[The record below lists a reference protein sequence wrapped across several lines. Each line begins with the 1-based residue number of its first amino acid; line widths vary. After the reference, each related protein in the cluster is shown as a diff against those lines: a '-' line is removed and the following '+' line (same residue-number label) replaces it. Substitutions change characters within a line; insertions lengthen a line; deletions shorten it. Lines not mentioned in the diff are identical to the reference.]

1 MAEVVQE
8 PQPCFPVTTYL
19 VVGGQVFDQLPD
31 PRAQLV
37 GEVRRCGPD
46 ESVDVA
52 DRRFGHDGRK
62 RNGYGKRGSWL
73 SGSEATLQGSCADTG
88 FARVPARGISRVEL
102 MRRPLSIELMLLTTV
117 VLWALNLTVT
127 RYILTHGFE
136 PLAYATVRYGAAAT
150 IFLAIALVAERTLL
164 IRRRDLGLVLFAVL
178 CLWLNQ
184 LSFVY
189 ALEKTSASTIA
200 LILGATP
207 IFAALIG
214 LALGLER
221 LSRKFW
227 VAAAVSFAGV
237 GFVALGSS
245 AGVSGDVRG
254 NVLGIATAATW
265 AGYSVAIAPL
275 MERYSASRISA
286 VVLSLGWVLIALV
299 GFPQAAGQDY
309 GLGWNV
315 WALLAFAT
323 IGPLVVTNILWFRSL
338 HRIGASRAT
347 LVANLQP
354 FVAAVFALVL
364 LSERMTL
371 LQAVG
376 GILIAGGILTARRRP
391 PAPASE

>member
-1 MAEVVQE
+1 
-8 PQPCFPVTTYL
+8 
-19 VVGGQVFDQLPD
+19 
-31 PRAQLV
+31 
-37 GEVRRCGPD
+37 
-46 ESVDVA
+46 
-52 DRRFGHDGRK
+52 
-62 RNGYGKRGSWL
+62 
-73 SGSEATLQGSCADTG
+73 
-88 FARVPARGISRVEL
+88 
-102 MRRPLSIELMLLTTV
+102 MRRPLSLELMLLTTV

-136 PLAYATVRYGAAAT
+136 PLAYATVRYGTAT
-150 IFLAIALVAERTLL
+150 LIFIGIAVITERTLR
-164 IRRRDLGLVLFAVL
+164 IRRRDFGFVALAAL

-214 LALGLER
+214 LAFGLER
-221 LSRKFW
+221 LSRRFW
-227 VAAAVSFAGV
+227 FAAAVSFAGV
-237 GFVALGSS
+237 GLVAAGSN
-245 AGVSGDVRG
+245 GGFSGDLRG
-254 NVLGIATAATW
+254 DLLGIATAATW

-275 MERYSASRISA
+275 MKRYSASRISA

-299 GFPQAAGQDY
+299 GFPQAAEQDY
-309 GLGWNV
+309 GLGWEV
-315 WALLAFAT
+315 WVLLAFAT
-323 IGPLVVTNILWFRSL
+323 LGPLVVTNLLWFRAL

-364 LSERMTL
+364 LSERMTP
-371 LQAVG
+371 LQVTG
-376 GILIAGGILTARRRP
+376 GVLIGAGILTARRRA